1 MIEKYVVFGDYAT
14 SAAGWGNWKELA
26 EIIEDTPN
34 SIGKRVFET
43 EAELHA
49 YLCGL
54 EDADGWLSAYPLDE
68 DEVKKLSKRV
78 RLEDIDEPY

>member
-1 MIEKYVVFGDYAT
+1 MIEKYVVFGYYAVN
-14 SAAGWGNWKELA
+14 AAEDGEWKELA
-26 EIIEDTPN
+26 EIIDDTPN
-34 SIGKRVFET
+34 SIAKRVFET

-54 EDADGWLSAYPLDE
+54 EDADGWDATYPLDK

>member
-1 MIEKYVVFGDYAT
+1 MIEKYVVFGEDAT
-14 SAAGWGNWKELA
+14 SAAGWEEWKELA
-26 EIIEDTPN
+26 EIIDDTPH

-54 EDADGWLSAYPLDE
+54 ADADGWLSAYPLDE
-68 DEVKKLSKRV
+68 EEVKKLSKHV
-78 RLEDIDEPY
+78 PLEDIDELD